1 MNRTLNSPKS
11 LSRRKAAHIKSPKGN
26 DYMKKIL
33 IIEDDSNIST
43 LEQDY
48 LEANSFEVKTA
59 ADGISGLSLAQN
71 DVFDLVLLD
80 IMLPGMDGL
89 EVCRKLREKKDIP
102 IILVSAK
109 RDDLD
114 KIKGLGFGADDYIVK
129 PFSPGELVARVIA
142 HINRYER
149 LTSKADDMCG
159 KAETIEI
166 SGLKLDGKARRA
178 FVNNTELNLTNKEF
192 DLLYFLAASPDAV
205 YSKEKLFD
213 EIWHYDSIGETSTI
227 TVHVNRIRDKIK
239 EIDPKLDFIHTVWG
253 KGYRFNK

>member
-1 MNRTLNSPKS
+1 MSN
-11 LSRRKAAHIKSPKGN
+11 
-26 DYMKKIL
+26 KIL
-33 IIEDDSNIST
+33 VVDDDLNICE
-43 LEQDY
+43 LLKLY
-48 LEANSFEVKTA
+48 LENEGYTAFVANDGQA
-59 ADGISGLSLAQN
+59 AVDTFAAKN
-71 DVFDLVLLD
+71 PDLVLLD

-89 EVCRKLREKKDIP
+89 KVCTKLREKKDIP
-102 IILVSAK
+102 IIMVSAK
-109 RDDLD
+109 RDDID

-149 LTSKADDMCG
+149 LTSKSEDVGDKC
-159 KAETIEI
+159 ETIEI

-178 FVNNTELNLTNKEF
+178 FVDDTELALTNKEF
-192 DLLYFLAASPDAV
+192 DLLYFLAASPDTV

-239 EIDPKLDFIHTVWG
+239 EVDPKLDFIHTVWG